1 MGTFWRNS
9 IPIAPFAVKLCN
21 VISINPKQTSMTCL
35 WINLKGLDTWC
46 CSYKPWF
53 PAYCPEILYN
63 VKTQHDPSHYNMKRP
78 TRLFAPNIPK
88 NMPCNF
94 QSAALHIYKT
104 GNHTKTTW
112 AETVQRL
119 SWLTNSNSGKHY
131 FDALWLSSLLLL
143 LVVVM
148 VVVRLEQVM
157 KIYCISFTW
166 VLIRNRRRP
175 RDYLQNPSEIEPYY
189 KIKSLTA
196 PKLPLQ
202 NNSPTST
209 SIPLHSQPLIQSSNL
224 QHTSDIERNQ
234 FQGSQRLKC
243 CRRNSCQYPPSLNSI
258 QVRERTL
265 GGKLWGKG

>member
-21 VISINPKQTSMTCL
+21 VDISINPKQTSMTCL

-112 AETVQRL
+112 AETVQLL
-119 SWLTNSNSGKHY
+119 SWLTNSNSVKHY
-131 FDALWLSSLLLL
+131 FDALWLSSLLLLLLLLL

-189 KIKSLTA
+189 KIKSLTT

-202 NNSPTST
+202 NQFTNLNIHPITQSTTDSKLQSPTYFRHRKK
-209 SIPLHSQPLIQSSNL
+209 SIS
-224 QHTSDIERNQ
+224 
-234 FQGSQRLKC
+234 
-243 CRRNSCQYPPSLNSI
+243 RRSAVKML
-258 QVRERTL
+258 
-265 GGKLWGKG
+265 